1 MAMKAESE
9 PLIEH
14 FRLVRDHSIK
24 FPYFINKDLEIVL
37 IGTGIGKKNI
47 RPRINHLSKIF
58 ESQTVQYIN
67 IGTAG
72 GVEKNTIIGQIYL
85 INNIIDENSGS
96 KFYPDILV
104 KHNLDEGSIVTVDN
118 AITSGKNNYQ
128 CLVDMES
135 SEIFKVCTKKTFLH
149 NLAFL
154 KVVSDHM
161 DSSTSSLDYDTVY
174 NLISSKINQIDTF
187 IDQFMEVR
195 KLNIPILNNYDLDW
209 INSVKKTLSITQT
222 QKYQLTLKVKK
233 YKLKYPEMPIPDFKI
248 HTPKSKEE
256 RNKTFLRIC
265 GKLAA

>member
-1 MAMKAESE
+1 
-9 PLIEH
+9 
-14 FRLVRDHSIK
+14 
-24 FPYFINKDLEIVL
+24 
-37 IGTGIGKKNI
+37 
-47 RPRINHLSKIF
+47 
-58 ESQTVQYIN
+58 
-67 IGTAG
+67 
-72 GVEKNTIIGQIYL
+72 
-85 INNIIDENSGS
+85 
-96 KFYPDILV
+96 LV

-118 AITSGKNNYQ
+118 AITSRKNHYQ

-154 KVVSDHM
+154 KVVSDYM

-222 QKYQLTLKVKK
+222 QKYQLILKVKK